1 MGPLSRLSQLS
12 RLLTLMLPLPVLYP
26 LLVTCGVCL
35 KKLVLLL
42 KKQLPDYFLLEMSE
56 VLPQLLRL
64 PQLLLRL
71 PLQSLMFMPKKK
83 LKLLLN
89 GPLSIT
95 PEELKLNHL
104 NLRLK
109 LSSKK
114 VLLHSTPTNGVVK
127 LLLLTLS
134 ELTLCSNPNGLW
146 DQSLFLK
153 NLLLLETL
161 SS

>member
-1 MGPLSRLSQLS
+1 MGPPPLPPL
-12 RLLTLMLPLPVLYP
+12 RLL
-26 LLVTCGVCL
+26 
-35 KKLVLLL
+35 
-42 KKQLPDYFLLEMSE
+42 
-56 VLPQLLRL
+56 L
-64 PQLLLRL
+64 PQLLL
-71 PLQSLMFMPKKK
+71 PNQSLMFMPKKK

-89 GPLSIT
+89 GPNSIT
-95 PEELKLNHL
+95 PEELKPNHL

-109 LSSKK
+109 LSSNQ

-153 NLLLLETL
+153 N
-161 SS
+161 